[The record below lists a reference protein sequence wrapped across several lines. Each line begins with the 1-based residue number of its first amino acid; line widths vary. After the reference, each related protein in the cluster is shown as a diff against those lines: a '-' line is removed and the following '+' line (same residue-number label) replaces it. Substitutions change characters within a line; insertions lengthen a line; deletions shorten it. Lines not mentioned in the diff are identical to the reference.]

1 MQRIV
6 LNILWASFLAAVAA
20 EGFCLLWVDAAV
32 MLRLVSPRDRMAA
45 YGLGFLCFWLVGALA
60 AALAQVLNMPLWR
73 GPRNA
78 AGTVPN
84 PSGNSRFRPPAP

>member
-6 LNILWASFLAAVAA
+6 LNILWASFLAAAAA
-20 EGFCLLWVDAAV
+20 EGFCLVWIDADV

-60 AALAQVLNMPLWR
+60 AGLAHLLNTPLWR
-73 GPRNA
+73 RPASA
-78 AGTVPN
+78 AVPTLN
-84 PSGNSRFRPPAP
+84 PEGNSRFRLPAP